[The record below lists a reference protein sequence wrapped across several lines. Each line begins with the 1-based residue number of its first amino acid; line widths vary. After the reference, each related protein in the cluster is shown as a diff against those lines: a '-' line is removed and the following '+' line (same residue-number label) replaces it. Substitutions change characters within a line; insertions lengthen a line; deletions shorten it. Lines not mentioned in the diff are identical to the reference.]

1 MKTNII
7 VSAKYKAILT
17 LIFLGLFFGCD
28 DKIENSQQ
36 GLNEKLNFSLT
47 EYENIFR
54 KNIIVPDTLSAV
66 FKSLGKGLDTI
77 KYYYSKHNFK
87 PIFLKSFESK
97 DFVDSLLDI
106 LGNAYQHGL
115 NPEKYHYSLIK
126 SEFYKSLIPDL
137 GNNKRYFYLTNAE
150 LLIADAILNY
160 STHMRHGVVNP
171 RKLYP
176 DSYFIPVKDSLN
188 TRLFEPFSQENIIQY
203 LYDIQPKS
211 EKYKKLQAALKSFES
226 IINIEWTPLPI
237 PAKKIQIGD
246 SFSSLSLIANRLSIL
261 GFLDTSKVKILDS
274 SIYDSLLAEPIKN
287 FQRAH
292 GFNGDGVIDKSTV
305 ERLNITPQEYTHK
318 IKLTLERFRWLDY
331 SDTTKYILV
340 NIPDFKLHAMEKGKE
355 KFNIVIC
362 TGRKG
367 KWETPNLYGEISYL
381 VLNPTWSVPKSII
394 QEEIVSGL
402 RKDSLYLKKRNFRV
416 YKSGERVSLDGL
428 SAGDLSSSS
437 RYSIVQDPG
446 AGNALGKI
454 KFMFKNPFG
463 VYLHDTPTRAPFKYV
478 NRAVSHGC
486 MRVEKPI
493 LFAEYLLT
501 NNSRW
506 TTDYIKIE
514 VGQKVD
520 DQNKVDEFNSKRTE
534 LRKNSSYGVTTEV
547 KFDRFI
553 PLFVDY
559 YTVWVDENGTLN
571 YRDDIYGRDKVL
583 MKYIFE

>member
-1 MKTNII
+1 MIKKYII
-7 VSAKYKAILT
+7 LLSTIS
-17 LIFLGLFFGCD
+17 LISFFGCD
-28 DKIENSQQ
+28 EKKENSQP
-36 GLNEKLNFSLT
+36 GLNEKYNFNQT

-54 KNIIVPDTLSAV
+54 KNIIVPDSSSTL
-66 FKSLGKGLDTI
+66 FESLGKELDTI

-97 DFVDSLLDI
+97 YFVDSLLDI

-115 NPEKYHYSLIK
+115 NPEKYNYSLIK
-126 SEFYKSLIPDL
+126 SEFYESLIPDL
-137 GNNKRYFYLTNAE
+137 ENNKRYFYLANAE

-176 DSYFIPVKDSLN
+176 DSYFIPIKDSLN
-188 TRLFEPFSQENIIQY
+188 RQLFETFSQENIIQY
-203 LYDIQPKS
+203 LHNIQPKS
-211 EKYKKLQAALKSFES
+211 EKYKKLQTALKIFES
-226 IINIEWTPLPI
+226 KINIEWTPLPI
-237 PAKKIQIGD
+237 PNKKIQIGD
-246 SFSSLSLIANRLSIL
+246 NFSSLGLIANRLSML
-261 GFLDTSKVKILDS
+261 GFLDTSKVKIADS
-274 SIYDSLLAEPIKN
+274 SIYDSVLVEPIKQ
-287 FQRAH
+287 FQLAN
-292 GFNGDGVIDKSTV
+292 GFNGDGFIDKSTV
-305 ERLNITPQEYTHK
+305 ERLNITPEEYLNK
-318 IKLTLERFRWLDY
+318 IKITLERFRWLDY
-331 SDTTKYILV
+331 SDTSKYILV
-340 NIPDFKLHAMEKGKE
+340 NIPDFKLHAIENGKE
-355 KFNIVIC
+355 IFNIVIC

-428 SAGDLSSSS
+428 TAGDLSSSS
-437 RYSIVQDPG
+437 RYSIIQDPG

-463 VYLHDTPTRAPFKYV
+463 VYLHDTPTRAPFSYV

-493 LFAEYLLT
+493 QFAEYLLS

-514 VGQKVD
+514 TGQKVD
-520 DQNKVDEFNSKRTE
+520 DQSKVDEFNSKRTE

-547 KFDRFI
+547 KFDRII

-559 YTVWVDENGTLN
+559 YTVWVDENGIFN
-571 YRDDIYGRDKVL
+571 YRDDVYGRDKVL
-583 MKYIFE
+583 MKYLFE